1 MILSACVHIFFL
13 SCHCLVSVCIE
24 MVSPAW
30 YIHTYIDT
38 GLWEHQQGALFLFFW
53 DDVGNIFLCLF
64 LSILSQLFIYICC
77 LSIWSLIWRA
87 LIVDY

>member
-1 MILSACVHIFFL
+1 MILLCAYLLLFYFL
-13 SCHCLVSVCIE
+13 LSLFGFGLYRDGVPS
-24 MVSPAW
+24 MV
-30 YIHTYIDT
+30 HTYIDT
-38 GLWEHQQGALFLFFW
+38 GWWEHQQGALFFW